1 MFYYQNKIYKFIT
14 TFLQVSLIDMEP
26 NFTESQIQEL
36 SNSVIQYYKFEILL
50 KLIEIAID
58 IGVTYL

>member
-1 MFYYQNKIYKFIT
+1 
-14 TFLQVSLIDMEP
+14 MES
-26 NFTESQIQEL
+26 NFTETQIQEL
-36 SNSVIQYYKFEILL
+36 SNSIVQYYKFEILL